1 MATPEEIKRR
11 VTESD
16 ADRTARRSAAATQI
30 GELAQRRAALA
41 EQLDDLERELG
52 DVLVAAR
59 DVLDITELAQFTD
72 ISAADLARWLEAR
85 RTSRTKRRKAT
96 AGAPAKSVTNR
107 GQSTV
112 RAPRGGQPTPRPEP
126 ASPRADSPVRVA
138 AEVS

>member
-41 EQLDDLERELG
+41 EQLDDLERKLG
-52 DVLVAAR
+52 EVLAAAR
-59 DVLDITELAQFTD
+59 DVLDITELARFTD
-72 ISAADLARWLEAR
+72 ISAADLTRWLEAQ

-96 AGAPAKSVTNR
+96 AGAPAKSAANR
-107 GQSTV
+107 GQSTA
-112 RAPRGGQPTPRPEP
+112 RAPRAGQPTPRPEP
-126 ASPRADSPVRVA
+126 ALPRADSPARVA
-138 AEVS
+138 ADVS